1 MCLETSLAADASGK
15 FLRRGFYRDDTWNW
29 TPGGLIYLS
38 ITGTGGN
45 TLTQTPPSGSLETVQ
60 VLGNALTADIIDFD
74 PNLAM
79 VVLTEM

>member
-1 MCLETSLAADASGK
+1 
-15 FLRRGFYRDDTWNW
+15 
-29 TPGGLIYLS
+29 
-38 ITGTGGN
+38 
-45 TLTQTPPSGSLETVQ
+45 